1 METIVE
7 NEEQCEYQR
16 GTPVDLTKEE
26 YVDYYMT
33 IAKLFG
39 TLRIQKPSMILFGIY
54 AAVSLVFT
62 VMTYMET
69 HVLDWLMLAVLGVTL
84 ISAGL
89 TYYLMPARM
98 RRKAAALYDAG
109 NVNGYYGE
117 LLVSRLE
124 VTKLVGEGEDVTV
137 PLTEQSIFL
146 ENARF
151 MALFGVAS
159 QKAIILPARC
169 VTPAMAKAIREA
181 VFAQGS
187 RIHRR
192 VIGRMTA
199 GATDPVARRDLLAPA
214 VTEYTC
220 EVEYTAD
227 EIKQQI
233 KDTGNNQFTDSLPTV
248 CIFALLIGS
257 MTAMLQE
264 SVIWFFAAALA
275 TVIAMLLISIVS
287 SSSKAKRAAAM
298 PQNARVRFEFNERGV
313 VITTRGQDRKV
324 FLQWNSLEYITEKP
338 DRVEL
343 SGMGQILYIPKRHI
357 EDMNALSA
365 VVDAYHQPRSVKNSK

>member
-1 METIVE
+1 ME
-7 NEEQCEYQR
+7 NEQQYEAQR
-16 GTPVDLTKEE
+16 GIPVDLTKEE

-33 IAKLFG
+33 IAKMFG
-39 TLRIQKPSMILFGIY
+39 TLRIQKPSMILFGVY

-62 VMTYMET
+62 VMTYIET
-69 HVLDWLMLAVLGVTL
+69 GVLDWLMLAVLFVTL

-98 RRKAAALYDAG
+98 RRKAKELYDAG

-117 LLVSRLE
+117 LLVNRLE

-137 PLTEQSIFL
+137 PLTEQSVFL
-146 ENARF
+146 ENERF

-159 QKAIILPARC
+159 QKAIILPSRC
-169 VTPAMAKAIREA
+169 VTPDMAKTIREA
-181 VFAQGS
+181 VFSAGS

-192 VIGRMTA
+192 VVGRMAA
-199 GATDPVARRDLLAPA
+199 GASVPVARRDLLSPA
-214 VTEYTC
+214 VTEYAC

-233 KDTGNNQFTDSLPTV
+233 KETGNNQFADSLPTV
-248 CIFALLIGS
+248 CLFALLIGT

-264 SVIWFFAAALA
+264 SVLWFFAAALA
-275 TVIAMLLISIVS
+275 TVIAMLLISLFS

-298 PQNARVRFEFNERGV
+298 AQNSHVRFAFNERGV
-313 VITTRGQDRKV
+313 TITTRGQDRKV
-324 FLQWNSLEYITEKP
+324 FLRWNTLAYITEKP

-343 SGMGQILYIPKRHI
+343 SGMGQVLYIPKRHI

-365 VVDAYHQPRSVKNSK
+365 VVDAHYQPKSVKNSK